1 MISIIIPAFNSNKS
15 LFILAAQ
22 LKQLK
27 KRHNYNLEIIFV
39 DDGSTKN
46 TWNVIKKIKKLNSN
60 KFKIIGIKLDKN
72 YGQHYAQLAGIDNAK
87 GKIIIT
93 MDDDLQHP
101 TKYIPKIFKELN
113 NKKSVDLVYAL
124 DKNISRNPI
133 RILFS
138 LILKTVLK
146 FFLGNDKFD
155 KTSSFCGF
163 KSSLKKDMKK
173 YRFSNF
179 NLDSFFIN
187 YAKNIKN
194 IYIDSPP
201 RKFGKTNYSTSKLF
215 KTSFDLIFESSN
227 LPLKISNFVGI
238 LFSLVGILIFL
249 YVVLEFY
256 IYGIEVKGFVFLSSI
271 ISIFFG
277 IQFFALTIMGSYLY
291 KIIEKLYAKPNY
303 KVEKKI

>member
-163 KSSLKKDMKK
+163 KSSLKKDMKSG
-173 YRFSNF
+173 SN
-179 NLDSFFIN
+179 
-187 YAKNIKN
+187 
-194 IYIDSPP
+194 
-201 RKFGKTNYSTSKLF
+201 
-215 KTSFDLIFESSN
+215 
-227 LPLKISNFVGI
+227 
-238 LFSLVGILIFL
+238 
-249 YVVLEFY
+249 
-256 IYGIEVKGFVFLSSI
+256 
-271 ISIFFG
+271 
-277 IQFFALTIMGSYLY
+277 
-291 KIIEKLYAKPNY
+291 
-303 KVEKKI
+303 